1 MIGKGIHIVSKM
13 IIYHQVLKK
22 IQEISAE
29 GESMTREHENHEMFG
44 QDQDEQLLLWIN
56 RLEHYNLFHLE

>member
-1 MIGKGIHIVSKM
+1 MKTFSTSFP
-13 IIYHQVLKK
+13 YQVLKK

-56 RLEHYNLFHLE
+56 RWEY